1 MPVGGIIL
9 LAAAALVFLGFAHRI
24 LDRMHLTD
32 GQAIVVLILMA
43 VLSLVNVTVS
53 RADPRVILNIG
64 GIVVPIGLVMYV
76 LVRATAAEKA
86 RSLLTAVATGAVL
99 YGISKVFDFEEGQQ
113 IIAPIYLW
121 GLIAGVLAYV
131 GTRSRRT
138 AFVTGIL
145 GVVALDIANL
155 VEVVV
160 RGLPTTVYFGGAGV
174 FDSVVVAGIVS
185 AVLAEGFGEAA
196 ERIGGA
202 RHELEEHPEIAA
214 ESTDFGADSSRQENH
229 RSVRLGANVVELR
242 HRDENGGGRDG

>member
-53 RADPRVILNIG
+53 RANPRVILNIG
-64 GIVVPIGLVMYV
+64 GIVVPIGLVIYV

-99 YGISKVFDFEEGQQ
+99 YGISKTFDFEEGQQ

-121 GLIAGVLAYV
+121 GLSLACWAWER
-131 GTRSRRT
+131 GLEDCIRHRHTRR
-138 AFVTGIL
+138 
-145 GVVALDIANL
+145 VALDIAL
-155 VEVVV
+155 H
-160 RGLPTTVYFGGAGV
+160 RGDSAHCQQPSTSAAQASLTSGG
-174 FDSVVVAGIVS
+174 AGIVS
-185 AVLAEGFGEAA
+185 AVLPKA
-196 ERIGGA
+196 
-202 RHELEEHPEIAA
+202 
-214 ESTDFGADSSRQENH
+214 
-229 RSVRLGANVVELR
+229 SVRLSSVSEAPGTSWRNTRRSSLSSPTPDRKTVVQQTGSHVVELR
-242 HRDENGGGRDG
+242 HRNENGGGRDE

>member
-32 GQAIVVLILMA
+32 GQAIVVLVLMA

-53 RADPRVILNIG
+53 SANPRVILNIG
-64 GIVVPIGLVMYV
+64 GAVVPIGLVIYI

-99 YGISKVFDFEEGQQ
+99 YGISKTFDFEEGQQ

-121 GLIAGVLAYV
+121 GLIAGVLAYI

-145 GVVALDIANL
+145 GIIALDVANL
-155 VEVVV
+155 IEVIV
-160 RGLPTTVYFGGAGV
+160 GDLPTTVNFGGAGI

-185 AVLAEGFGEAA
+185 VVLAEGFGEVA
-196 ERIGGA
+196 ERLGGA
-202 RHELEEHPEIAA
+202 RHELEEHPEI
-214 ESTDFGADSSRQENH
+214 ERGSGTTGTDVGEPGDGGDAP
-229 RSVRLGANVVELR
+229 GTNVVELR
-242 HRDENGGGRDG
+242 HRDGNGGGQV

>member
-32 GQAIVVLILMA
+32 GQAIVILILMA

-64 GIVVPIGLVMYV
+64 GIVVPVGLVIYV

-86 RSLLTAVATGAVL
+86 RSLVTAIATGAVL
-99 YGISKVFDFEEGQQ
+99 YGVSKTFDFEEGRQ
-113 IIAPIYLW
+113 IIAPLYLW
-121 GLIAGVLAYV
+121 GLIAGVLAYI

-155 VEVVV
+155 IEVIV
-160 RGLPTTVYFGGAGV
+160 RDLPTTVYFGGAGV

-196 ERIGGA
+196 ERLGGA
-202 RHELEEHPEIAA
+202 RHELEEHPEIEA
-214 ESTDFGADSSRQENH
+214 EIDDTTQEND
-229 RSVRLGANVVELR
+229 RSARLGNVVELR
-242 HRDENGGGRDG
+242 HRDENGGGRDE

>member
-1 MPVGGIIL
+1 LPVGGIIL

-53 RADPRVILNIG
+53 RANPRVILNIG
-64 GIVVPIGLVMYV
+64 GIVVPIGLVIYV

-99 YGISKVFDFEEGQQ
+99 YGISKTFDFEEGQQ

-121 GLIAGVLAYV
+121 GLVSGVLAYV

-155 VEVVV
+155 IEVIV
-160 RGLPTTVYFGGAGV
+160 RDLPTTVYFGGAGV

-185 AVLAEGFGEAA
+185 AVLAEGFGEAV

-202 RHELEEHPEIAA
+202 RHEHPEI
-214 ESTDFGADSSRQENH
+214 EPELADTGQENG
-229 RSVRLGANVVELR
+229 RSARPGANVVELR
-242 HRDENGGGRDG
+242 HRNENGGGRDE